1 MPPKEKTPAEKA
13 AERQRILDA
22 ALDIMATEGY
32 AGLTMRRLG
41 QEIGAS
47 ATKIYLYFVNKDQVY
62 LSVIIE
68 GYQKLQTYLQEAV
81 SAKTRPEEQLEAFLR
96 AYVEFARSHSA
107 YFQAMVQKKAPSM
120 SQYAGTPLEET
131 ARAKF
136 ESGLVVLT
144 MARQLLDAYLK
155 EMGCQLTLSSD
166 MAAFF
171 LLVFL
176 NGLLNSYHNGL
187 VEEVFPGQNLLAAC
201 LQLLKDIC
209 TNFALPDAAGTLA
222 EGQLPTL

>member
-32 AGLTMRRLG
+32 ASLTMRRLG
-41 QEIGAS
+41 QKIGAS

-68 GYQKLQTYLQEAV
+68 GYHKLQTHLQEAV
-81 SAKTRPEEQLEAFLR
+81 AAQTTPEDQLEAFLR
-96 AYVEFARSHSA
+96 AYVEFARSHPA
-107 YFQAMVQKKAPSM
+107 YFQAMVQKKSPSQ

-136 ESGLVVLT
+136 ESGLEVLT
-144 MARQLLDAYLK
+144 LARQLLDAYLEEK
-155 EMGCQLTLSSD
+155 GCQLTLPSD
-166 MAAFF
+166 KAAFF

-187 VEEVFPGQNLLAAC
+187 VEEVFPGQNLLSAC

-209 TNFALPDAAGTLA
+209 NNFGLPGAAGTLTP
-222 EGQLPTL
+222 GSPPNL